1 MTFQKSLTVFE
12 KTFSPFFLLGIFILS
27 FFEPLVQSYAKSD
40 HEIIFYGVIPLLNA
54 FLTLLSVKIG
64 FYFILKYIPH
74 SGFLSLE
81 KRTIYLTSFLAGL
94 SSPFIGTAY
103 GIYPLG
109 IFILFLILCRIRS
122 FLLQAKRLLQRNDVN
137 SRQDVIDFLSFFLHL
152 IIAFSVINLLLQNID
167 HRMDGGHEF
176 NFGLG
181 IYEIFNTIYFTIAT
195 VTTVGYGDIV
205 PQTYLSKMIIAFECL
220 ISYVT
225 FGLMIGIITKGVNFH
240 RR

>member
-27 FFEPLVQSYAKSD
+27 FFEPIIQSYAKSD
-40 HEIIFYGVIPLLNA
+40 HFIIFYGIIPLLNA
-54 FLTLLSVKIG
+54 FLTVLSVKIG
-64 FYFILKYIPH
+64 FYFISKYIPH

-81 KRTIYLTSFLAGL
+81 KRTVYFTSFWAGL
-94 SSPFIGTAY
+94 TCLFIGSTY

-109 IFILFLILCRIRS
+109 AFIVFLMLRRIRS
-122 FLLQAKRLLQRNDVN
+122 FLLQTKRLLQRNEVN

-152 IIAFSVINLLLQNID
+152 IITFSVINLLLQNID
-167 HRMDGGHEF
+167 HRIDGGYEF

-205 PQTYLSKMIIAFECL
+205 PQTYLSKMVIAFECL